1 LRQTLNIRRNY
12 IIARYWA
19 EYPQEGN
26 RLSAY
31 TLMNSQ
37 VFYGTEEEA
46 EEMREHVEKKQKN
59 SDFKVFWIDENEN

>member
-1 LRQTLNIRRNY
+1 
-12 IIARYWA
+12 
-19 EYPQEGN
+19 
-26 RLSAY
+26 
-31 TLMNSQ
+31 MNSQ